1 VPKANTGM
9 VIAALVGLV
18 GTIFTALVGYK
29 IHSDDQS
36 KVRDLQQQVQTMRGI
51 YEWQWAGDR
60 WLGRITISSDQ
71 TGQLRAMVSAKQHCQ
86 DKWVDFMEGQGPA
99 FQQNGDLRVEIS
111 AHTKMHDYNCQITH
125 EGSTTITG
133 DLQPVVAFAGTVIWR
148 ENGQESPGDMVLV
161 KYTSSL
167 LRSFQ

>member
-1 VPKANTGM
+1 MPKEKNGI
-9 VIAALVGLV
+9 VVVALIGLA

-29 IHSDDQS
+29 THSDDQI

-71 TGQLRAMVSAKQHCQ
+71 SGQLRAMVSAKQHCQ
-86 DKWVDFMEGQGPA
+86 DKWVDFMEGQGPV

-125 EGSTTITG
+125 EGNPIITG
-133 DLQPVVAFAGTVIWR
+133 DLQPVAAFAGTVIWR